1 MIGHN
6 KLQLNKAEMQKAI
19 EYYLN
24 TVVLKVSCVV
34 TDVAY
39 DSNRESGMFVISLMP
54 PKEITTGETLD
65 RALANDTAI
74 EKGNK

>member
-24 TVVLKVSCVV
+24 TVVLKVSCAV
-34 TDVAY
+34 TAVEY
-39 DSNRESGMFVISLMP
+39 DSNRENGVFIISLMP
-54 PKEITTGETLD
+54 PKEETII
-65 RALANDTAI
+65 NGTAI